1 MHPWKKEGVTSLV
14 LMTKSSE
21 VFFILLK
28 STADAQI
35 LVYFEK
41 SISKAL

>member
-1 MHPWKKEGVTSLV
+1 MKKRGSHEPCLNDKEEWGF
-14 LMTKSSE
+14 
-21 VFFILLK
+21 FFILLN